1 MYLMLLSSPLGLL
14 MIGAV
19 ISLAVLGV
27 VVYSGIRIGWMKNG
41 YFTLPSVLLIVSGLF
56 IVFQALGSTVMIAA
70 VGTHIEVHPLA
81 ALSINGLAELI
92 VLLCGTV
99 YLSTAARQNLFAI
112 FRLEGFHET
121 PAQVYLLAVPI
132 ILVAQL
138 GGSAISVLG
147 EHVWKLFPSLYHAL
161 DQYESASDAS
171 VQGLV
176 TAHGPMDFLLIMLF
190 VAIVPALAE
199 ETLFRGFAQTNI
211 ERSGK
216 RQTRPYLALLVA
228 SIFFAMVHGSVFKF
242 PGLLAL
248 GLALGWMT
256 YRTNNLFTGALA
268 HAINNGFIVV
278 ALYLNPEQFAS
289 KTTGNLVG
297 TDELSG
303 TDALMVLA
311 PVIVLM
317 ALLLFFFNKM
327 TAPLQARRN
336 AEREFEARLAF
347 EHSVHLGTITDEHS
361 THPNE

>member
-1 MYLMLLSSPLGLL
+1 M
-14 MIGAV
+14 
-19 ISLAVLGV
+19 
-27 VVYSGIRIGWMKNG
+27 
-41 YFTLPSVLLIVSGLF
+41 
-56 IVFQALGSTVMIAA
+56 
-70 VGTHIEVHPLA
+70 
-81 ALSINGLAELI
+81 
-92 VLLCGTV
+92 
-99 YLSTAARQNLFAI
+99 
-112 FRLEGFHET
+112 
-121 PAQVYLLAVPI
+121 
-132 ILVAQL
+132 
-138 GGSAISVLG
+138 LG
-147 EHVWKLFPSLYHAL
+147 EHVWKLFPSLYHTL

-176 TAHGPMDFLLIMLF
+176 TAHGPMDFLLILLF

-216 RQTRPYLALLVA
+216 RRTRPYIALLVA
-228 SIFFAMVHGSVFKF
+228 SIFFALVHGSVFKF

-289 KTTGNLVG
+289 KTSGNLVG

-303 TDALMVLA
+303 TDALMVLV
-311 PVIVLM
+311 PVIILM
-317 ALLLFFFNKM
+317 GFLLYFFNRI
-327 TAPLQARRN
+327 TAPLHARGN
-336 AEREFEARLAF
+336 AEREFEARLALEF
-347 EHSVHLGTITDEHS
+347 PVHTNSITDEQS